1 MEECTESLGNL
12 IEDMRESGDVRF
24 GPAKIL
30 SVIAEVAKALHYLHE
45 EKGLL
50 HGDLKS
56 YNVLIKGK

>member
-12 IEDMRESGDVRF
+12 IEEMGESGEVRF
-24 GPAKIL
+24 DPEKIL
-30 SVIAEVAKALHYLHE
+30 SVIAEVSKALQYLHE